1 MRRERKVR
9 KTELGPEKRLQPA
22 IHVFMRVADVF
33 QAPLMNYSLLF
44 VARGVPPVKAEEL
57 SRFIVEACPWL
68 DPNDTVS
75 ETLGEEMLLSELPAE
90 VLSVVPARDLVEWH
104 NAQVR
109 KSGFQGSDEQYS
121 KVLQIL
127 SSFGIVDSMNEQEKG
142 DFWLVD
148 ESFSTPNVFII
159 SFHEKISVE
168 LKDSLAIWLSSQAH
182 YQSISIVD
190 EDDEVLFYRSRVT

>member
-1 MRRERKVR
+1 
-9 KTELGPEKRLQPA
+9 
-22 IHVFMRVADVF
+22 
-33 QAPLMNYSLLF
+33 
-44 VARGVPPVKAEEL
+44 
-57 SRFIVEACPWL
+57 
-68 DPNDTVS
+68 
-75 ETLGEEMLLSELPAE
+75 
-90 VLSVVPARDLVEWH
+90 
-104 NAQVR
+104 
-109 KSGFQGSDEQYS
+109 
-121 KVLQIL
+121 
-127 SSFGIVDSMNEQEKG
+127 MNEQEKG